1 MKHPASCNF
10 SQTCVHLISK
20 NDLKFGTV
28 FSLLFRHIFYDQA
41 KVQNPSTKS
50 KVLDSIIQCDFF
62 GLCWK
67 AFKWFIQSPF
77 FFSFPFS
84 LSHNYQM

>member
-28 FSLLFRHIFYDQA
+28 FILSLLFRHIFYDQA
-41 KVQNPSTKS
+41 KVQNPSTKT
-50 KVLDSIIQCDFF
+50 KVLDSIIQCEFVLDF
-62 GLCWK
+62 CWK
-67 AFKWFIQSPF
+67 AFK
-77 FFSFPFS
+77 
-84 LSHNYQM
+84 